1 MPEFVI
7 VPLLV
12 IIALLEKFEFRMK
25 SVSPLLI
32 TKFWMF
38 SRVPPK
44 LTMEQV
50 PFLPAFHVPPKDLQR
65 VPFSDGVEPG
75 LPALADGAS
84 DTRSRSDKTP
94 IVPLDLLTFNINNIL
109 LGRKPLC
116 IGENPLHSG
125 HRQTRGRGAPNW
137 I

>member
-1 MPEFVI
+1 VIVPEFVIVLVPEFVIVPELVIVPEFVIVPKPEFVI

-32 TKFWMF
+32 TKFRMLSWLAE
-38 SRVPPK
+38 

-65 VPFSDGVEPG
+65 VPFRD
-75 LPALADGAS
+75 
-84 DTRSRSDKTP
+84 
-94 IVPLDLLTFNINNIL
+94 
-109 LGRKPLC
+109 
-116 IGENPLHSG
+116 
-125 HRQTRGRGAPNW
+125 
-137 I
+137 